1 MKKIKYHLDFV
12 NDDKPFELPNWTP
25 KKHEAALNKLDAA
38 TKGMTERQKNEEFKY
53 YVVHETLITIDE
65 NCELEKVKNMH
76 PLDLVELF
84 HAVYNAGRKGIY
96 FREAKKAPSKRK
108 QESTGTKN

>member
-38 TKGMTERQKNEEFKY
+38 TKGMTERQKNEERYQQLMAKL
-53 YVVHETLITIDE
+53 EQIRQ
-65 NCELEKVKNMH
+65 EL
-76 PLDLVELF
+76 
-84 HAVYNAGRKGIY
+84 
-96 FREAKKAPSKRK
+96 KRK
-108 QESTGTKN
+108 KSPRAVWPLPT